1 MFTSVL
7 ATMTVADLGAAESWY
22 TRLFGAG
29 PDVRPM
35 DGLLEWHLSGG
46 NGVQVFAEAE
56 RAGHSALV
64 LSTDDLD
71 LEAGRLRD
79 SGIDQPAPQPGGG
92 ARVLVLS
99 DPDGNR
105 VVLFGA

>member
-7 ATMTVADLGAAESWY
+7 ATITVADLDAAESWY

-29 PDVRPM
+29 PDARPM
-35 DGLLEWHLSGG
+35 AGLLEWHLSQG
-46 NGVQVFAEAE
+46 NGVQVFAEE
-56 RAGHSALV
+56 EHAGHSALV
-64 LSTDDLD
+64 LGTDDLD
-71 LEAGRLRD
+71 LEAARLRD
-79 SGIDQPAPQPGGG
+79 AGIDQPAPQPGGG
-92 ARVLVLS
+92 ARVLVLA